1 MAELNAK
8 EFLEVVKKSGVVE
21 EAKLKSALAE
31 LSKIAAGQPVKTPQ
45 LADHLIASGL
55 ITNWHREKL
64 EAGKYKGYFLAQYK
78 LLGHLGSGGM
88 SSVYLAEHVL
98 SGHRRAIKVL
108 PKHRVSDKSYL
119 DRFYL
124 EGRAAAALNHPHIVR
139 IYDLTNVDDTHFMVM
154 EYVEGIDLQQLVKQ
168 DGPLAYDRALN
179 YIQQAAEGLEH
190 AHGRNLVH
198 RDIKPA
204 NLLLNKEGVI
214 KILDLGLALM
224 RDDQESLTLLH
235 NETVMGTADYLS
247 PEQAVNSHEVDH
259 RADFYSLGGT
269 LYFLL
274 SGHPPFPKGTIA
286 QRIALHQTKSP
297 QPIAVERPDCP
308 TAVQQLVDQLM
319 NKKPDQRFATAKD
332 LIRAIKRLRFSMQAA
347 SQPSGT
353 NQESASS
360 KKMTVTPTAVAPATA
375 VRGGTFSPQDSVA
388 TAAKSVNESVANEQ
402 SQHDVAWQDQVV
414 AVGKSGL
421 HELATAVKSE
431 SLGLSGAGATG
442 GRRKRKQKSYAVLY
456 GLIAIMFL
464 ILLGILVAV
473 LTLMT

>member
-8 EFLEVVKKSGVVE
+8 EFLEVVKKSGLVDE
-21 EAKLKSALAE
+21 SKLKTALAE

-55 ITNWHREKL
+55 ITAWHREKL
-64 EAGKYKGYFLAQYK
+64 EAGKYKGYWLAQYK

-139 IYDLTNVDDTHFMVM
+139 IYDLANVDDTHFMVM

-168 DGPLAYDRALN
+168 QGPLAYDRALN

-224 RDDQESLTLLH
+224 RDDQESLTLLY

-247 PEQAVNSHEVDH
+247 PEQAVNSHAVDH

-274 SGHPPFPKGTIA
+274 AGHPPFPKGTIA
-286 QRIALHQTKSP
+286 QRIAMHQTQSP
-297 QPIAVERPDCP
+297 QPLAVERPDCP
-308 TAVQQLVDQLM
+308 AAIQQLIDQLM
-319 NKKPDQRFATAKD
+319 SKKPEQRFATAKD
-332 LIRAIKRLRFSMQAA
+332 LIRALKRLRFGMQAA
-347 SQPSGT
+347 NPTPS
-353 NQESASS
+353 S
-360 KKMTVTPTAVAPATA
+360 VPAVLDVAKSPDAPAVQEAQRVSNPGLAGPVVKANASMPVVQSSAAAGPSAEVAWQNQVVT
-375 VRGGTFSPQDSVA
+375 VGKTGLQDL
-388 TAAKSVNESVANEQ
+388 AKSVTSESV
-402 SQHDVAWQDQVV
+402 
-414 AVGKSGL
+414 
-421 HELATAVKSE
+421 
-431 SLGLSGAGATG
+431 GLSGAGAG
-442 GRRKRKQKSYAVLY
+442 SARRKRKQKSYTVLY
-456 GLIAIMFL
+456 VLIAVMFFV
-464 ILLGILVAV
+464 LLGILIAV
-473 LTLMT
+473 LTWMT